1 MATLQVTGHG
11 ARKLK
16 PLSTSLSFRF
26 EGGAPVQAVNAVTGE
41 HTPDWRFTPI
51 RVVPVITV
59 TDPEGLI
66 ANGVHN
72 IDTPIANMRWL
83 YDDSGVNVLQGVS
96 TADMSMDTSATDLR
110 GALNIR
116 RNFPVGTLLRF
127 EYEFTTSAAG
137 VLRTARHSATIAI
150 KVNQMADDQVQVRAA
165 YPRGQF
171 VFFPSPDT
179 PADLAMDMRLYY
191 KGKPSPTAY
200 RWYAVNKDGPET
212 LIPGQNGPV
221 LTRAAATVQSTDHYR
236 CKALDMRP
244 EYAAALEAAIGR
256 ARADVYKKYLGD
268 NWAAVLPTCSDNIL
282 PPNFYFA
289 RRGGGGLFIDDLG
302 QDPEREEGYHT
313 YRYYGVTADAY
324 YFYRFFEGQL
334 PLLSGRTVVFS
345 FLARNRRAGA
355 VRMYAHLYLKKTNSW
370 HGLVRGDGPNINV
383 SSEFIR
389 VSVSF
394 KVPPLTFDDDKALLL
409 APMFKDAGQ
418 VDVEIK
424 DISCQID
431 GSEFFLP
438 SPASLQSE
446 IRARAAEI
454 VAANPPTPPAVWP
467 LTRTYTRDFSLKVHT
482 VPYEL
487 ILRVEGLGEEVIVRN
502 GSLARGSGAAQQLF
516 SNVPRSMTRLRSSVI
531 CRQGRHTY
539 SAEETARMFDMQWPA
554 SAINISGCTATMTD
568 LSFAISINTK
578 Y

>member
-1 MATLQVTGHG
+1 M
-11 ARKLK
+11 
-16 PLSTSLSFRF
+16 
-26 EGGAPVQAVNAVTGE
+26 QAVNAVTGE

-221 LTRAAATVQSTDHYR
+221 LTRAAATVQSINHYR

-244 EYAAALEAAIGR
+244 EYASALEAALGR

-268 NWAAVLPTCSDNIL
+268 NWAAVLPTVR
-282 PPNFYFA
+282 PNLYEA
-289 RRGGGGLFIDDLG
+289 GDFI
-302 QDPEREEGYHT
+302 QDG
-313 YRYYGVTADAY
+313 
-324 YFYRFFEGQL
+324 
-334 PLLSGRTVVFS
+334 
-345 FLARNRRAGA
+345 RNRRVAIPEGVLSLPPSA
-355 VRMYAHLYLKKTNSW
+355 
-370 HGLVRGDGPNINV
+370 
-383 SSEFIR
+383 R
-389 VSVSF
+389 VGISF
-394 KVPPLTFDDDKALLL
+394 KIRFISEGSAAAAEFPE
-409 APMFKDAGQ
+409 FKDQNSNGI
-418 VDVEIK
+418 VE
-424 DISCQID
+424 S
-431 GSEFFLP
+431 G
-438 SPASLQSE
+438 
-446 IRARAAEI
+446 RR
-454 VAANPPTPPAVWP
+454 
-467 LTRTYTRDFSLKVHT
+467 
-482 VPYEL
+482 
-487 ILRVEGLGEEVIVRN
+487 GE
-502 GSLARGSGAAQQLF
+502 
-516 SNVPRSMTRLRSSVI
+516 
-531 CRQGRHTY
+531 
-539 SAEETARMFDMQWPA
+539 
-554 SAINISGCTATMTD
+554 
-568 LSFAISINTK
+568 
-578 Y
+578 

>member
-1 MATLQVTGHG
+1 M
-11 ARKLK
+11 
-16 PLSTSLSFRF
+16 
-26 EGGAPVQAVNAVTGE
+26 QAANAATGE
-41 HTPDWRFTPI
+41 HVPDWRFSPI
-51 RVVPVITV
+51 RIVPIITV
-59 TDPEGLI
+59 TDPEGLVT
-66 ANGVHN
+66 NGVHN
-72 IDTPIANMRWL
+72 NDTPTMNMRWL
-83 YDDSGVNVLQGVS
+83 YDETGVNVLAGES
-96 TADMSMDTSATDLR
+96 PADISIDTSASDLR

-116 RNFPVGTLLRF
+116 RNFSAGTLLRF

-137 VLRTARHSATIAI
+137 VLRTAKHSATVAI
-150 KVNQMADDQVQVRAA
+150 TINQMADALVQVRTA

-171 VFFPSPDT
+171 VFFPSPDA

-244 EYAAALEAAIGR
+244 EYAAALEAALGR
-256 ARADVYKKYLGD
+256 ARAEVHKKYLGED
-268 NWAAVLPTCSDNIL
+268 WAAVLPTCSDNIL
-282 PPNFYFA
+282 PPNFYFWG
-289 RRGGGGLFIDDLG
+289 RGQGDLFIDDLG

-313 YRYYGVTADAY
+313 YRYYGVTAQMY
-324 YFYRFFEGQL
+324 YFYRYFEGQL
-334 PLLSGRTVVFS
+334 PLLSGKTVTFS

-355 VRMYAHLYLKKTNSW
+355 VKMYAHLYLRRTNSW

-383 SSEFIR
+383 AGEFIR

-394 KVPPLTFDDDKALLL
+394 KVPPLTFDDDKVLLL
-409 APMFKDAGQ
+409 APMFKEAGQ

-454 VAANPPTPPAVWP
+454 VASNPPPPPAVWP
-467 LTRTYTRDFSLKVHT
+467 LARTYTRDFSLKVHT

-502 GSLARGSGAAQQLF
+502 GSLARGVGAVQQLF

-539 SAEETARMFDMQWPA
+539 SAEETARMFDVQWPN

-568 LSFAISINTK
+568 LSFALSITAK